1 MIERLPNRELIELCL
16 FVFFWGHITVIAL
29 LALIIYRIQ
38 AIKNGQNLIA
48 RGISRL
54 MGIVG
59 E

>member
-1 MIERLPNRELIELCL
+1 MIEKLTNRELIELCL
-16 FVFFWGHITVIAL
+16 FLIFWGQITVIAL

-38 AIKNGQNLIA
+38 VIKRGQNLIA
-48 RGISRL
+48 RGITQL